1 MKRWLLPPFFLFHD
15 IYIEMLIEMKRVVIK
30 ESQYNILN
38 EGLSSILYHFTSISK
53 GLSICSDDKIYLQS
67 AFSKDADNY
76 DRKRKFYLSC
86 TRIKSSDF
94 GYSYKF
100 SRGGV
105 RITLDGDLL
114 ANNFKGKQI
123 NYWNGMNDKFKYYEY
138 FPERAKDI
146 NKSMEW
152 EISRFKKNNPNATPE
167 DIQHF
172 IDYNFNDSAQH
183 HTDNESEDRIL
194 SYEPVINE
202 AHRFIKSIDVL
213 LPNLFENEKD
223 METAAAFRFSTPTQI
238 SKLVRIFSSVEEF
251 NSLDGKDCNDKI
263 EYSQS
268 KVLSLD
274 RNFSRGVYYAIE
286 SVIGFISFANPEFDG
301 KKFGSSVMKLFN
313 KYGLEKYKTY
323 IGKIEDKR
331 NRGWGWGFDGLVEQL
346 NASRRELSDYP
357 NEDNSKILKMLT
369 DYILSIGANS
379 FREAYVKKKEMVD
392 EHYGGNE
399 DLWKKIDTNVKYNF
413 YVFRY
418 GVISLYPEKDLFKDA
433 MSWNDTETKDW
444 AEAVASIVMYED
456 GYNTSRSKNY
466 NSMFQYI
473 YKLFRNGTVYQVMDA
488 FKKLG
493 FTDEYLRDEWNI
505 RIKSLDYWEAGRNN
519 TVNSQKLSDENY
531 KLSCKIRDKEIGK
544 YFLEKQKVSKN

>member
-1 MKRWLLPPFFLFHD
+1 
-15 IYIEMLIEMKRVVIK
+15 MKRVIIK

-38 EGLSSILYHFTSISK
+38 EGLSSILYHFTSIGK

-86 TRIKSSDF
+86 TRIRSSDF

-114 ANNFKGKQI
+114 VNNFKGKQI

-379 FREAYVKKKEMVD
+379 FREACIKKKEMVD
-392 EHYGGNE
+392 EHYGGNK

-444 AEAVASIVMYED
+444 AEAVTSIVMYED
-456 GYNTSRSKNY
+456 GYNTSMSKNY

-473 YKLFRNGTVYQVMDA
+473 YKLFRKGTVYQVIDT

-519 TVNSQKLSDENY
+519 TVNSQKLSDGNY

-544 YFLEKQKVSKN
+544 YFLDKQKVSKS

>member
-323 IGKIEDKR
+323 IGKIENKR

-379 FREAYVKKKEMVD
+379 FREAYVKKKKMVD

-473 YKLFRNGTVYQVMDA
+473 HKLFRKGTVYQVMGA

-505 RIKSLDYWEAGRNN
+505 RIKSLDYWEAGHNN

-544 YFLEKQKVSKN
+544 YFLEKQKVSQS